1 MLEKKSFLIFWVL
14 ISILLCPKVV
24 TDMKNSLYRVGMGVP
39 TKIKMKNTRP
49 KKLFKI
55 QPPDLLHQQIS
66 FSTNLKNF
74 IQYYL
79 KKIFFNGFTQTPVHL
94 FKDRN
99 PLSMM
104 KVFCQCS
111 LIFFGDQTSNATDG
125 TKIHDNIISL

>member
-1 MLEKKSFLIFWVL
+1 MLEKKCFLIFWVP

>member
-1 MLEKKSFLIFWVL
+1 MLEKKCFLIFWVP

-66 FSTNLKNF
+66 FYTNLKNF

>member
-1 MLEKKSFLIFWVL
+1 MLEKKCFLIFWVP

-66 FSTNLKNF
+66 FSTDLKNF

-111 LIFFGDQTSNATDG
+111 LIFFGDQTSDAPDG
-125 TKIHDNIISL
+125 TKIHDNIISS

>member
-1 MLEKKSFLIFWVL
+1 MLEKKCFLIFWVP

-79 KKIFFNGFTQTPVHL
+79 KKIFFNGFTQTPMHL

>member
-1 MLEKKSFLIFWVL
+1 MLEKKCFLIFWVP

-39 TKIKMKNTRP
+39 TKIKMKNARP

>member
-1 MLEKKSFLIFWVL
+1 MLEKKSFLIFWVP

-66 FSTNLKNF
+66 FYTNLKNF

>member
-1 MLEKKSFLIFWVL
+1 MLEKKSFLIFWVP

>member
-1 MLEKKSFLIFWVL
+1 MLEKKCFLIFWVP

-24 TDMKNSLYRVGMGVP
+24 TDMKNSLYRVGMGVT

>member
-74 IQYYL
+74 IQHYL

-94 FKDRN
+94 FNDQN

>member
-1 MLEKKSFLIFWVL
+1 MLEKKCFLIFWVP

-94 FKDRN
+94 FNDQN